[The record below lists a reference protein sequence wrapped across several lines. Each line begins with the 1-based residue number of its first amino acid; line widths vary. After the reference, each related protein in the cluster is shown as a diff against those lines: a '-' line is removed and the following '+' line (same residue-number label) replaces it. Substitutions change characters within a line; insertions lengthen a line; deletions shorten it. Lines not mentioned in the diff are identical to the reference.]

1 MSSIDKANDL
11 IYETL
16 MSLIEFNNS
25 DLSLKQKK
33 ELSEIIDDLEEV
45 RHILFEMKNEIKSSV
60 SQMNSYTQ
68 NIFIFK

>member
-1 MSSIDKANDL
+1 MSSIDQANDL

-60 SQMNSYTQ
+60 S
-68 NIFIFK
+68 

>member
-11 IYETL
+11 IDETL

-33 ELSEIIDDLEEV
+33 EVSEIIDNLEEV

-60 SQMNSYTQ
+60 S
-68 NIFIFK
+68 

>member
-1 MSSIDKANDL
+1 MSSIDNANDF

-33 ELSEIIDDLEEV
+33 EVSEIIDNLEEV

-60 SQMNSYTQ
+60 S
-68 NIFIFK
+68 

>member
-1 MSSIDKANDL
+1 MISIDKANDL

-33 ELSEIIDDLEEV
+33 EVSEIIDNLEEV

-60 SQMNSYTQ
+60 S
-68 NIFIFK
+68 

>member
-16 MSLIEFNNS
+16 MSLIEFNKS
-25 DLSLKQKK
+25 YLSLKQKK
-33 ELSEIIDDLEEV
+33 EVSEIIDNLEEV

-60 SQMNSYTQ
+60 S
-68 NIFIFK
+68 

>member
-1 MSSIDKANDL
+1 MSRIDKANDL

-33 ELSEIIDDLEEV
+33 EVSEIIDNLEEV

-60 SQMNSYTQ
+60 S
-68 NIFIFK
+68 

>member
-33 ELSEIIDDLEEV
+33 EVSEIIDNLEEV
-45 RHILFEMKNEIKSSV
+45 
-60 SQMNSYTQ
+60 
-68 NIFIFK
+68 

>member
-33 ELSEIIDDLEEV
+33 EVSEIIDNLEEV

-60 SQMNSYTQ
+60 
-68 NIFIFK
+68 

>member
-1 MSSIDKANDL
+1 MSSIDKANNL

-33 ELSEIIDDLEEV
+33 EVSEIIDNLEEV

-60 SQMNSYTQ
+60 S
-68 NIFIFK
+68 

>member
-11 IYETL
+11 IYETI

-25 DLSLKQKK
+25 DLSIKQKK
-33 ELSEIIDDLEEV
+33 EVSEIIDNLEEV

-60 SQMNSYTQ
+60 S
-68 NIFIFK
+68 

>member
-1 MSSIDKANDL
+1 MSSIDKANDFIYDNL
-11 IYETL
+11 I
-16 MSLIEFNNS
+16 SLNEFNNS

-60 SQMNSYTQ
+60 S
-68 NIFIFK
+68 

>member
-25 DLSLKQKK
+25 DLSLKQK
-33 ELSEIIDDLEEV
+33 EVSEIIDNLEEV

-60 SQMNSYTQ
+60 S
-68 NIFIFK
+68 

>member
-33 ELSEIIDDLEEV
+33 EVSEIIDNLEEV
-45 RHILFEMKNEIKSSV
+45 RHILFEM
-60 SQMNSYTQ
+60 NSYT
-68 NIFIFK
+68 

>member
-60 SQMNSYTQ
+60 S
-68 NIFIFK
+68 

>member
-1 MSSIDKANDL
+1 MSSLDKANDL

-33 ELSEIIDDLEEV
+33 EVSEIIDNLEEV

-60 SQMNSYTQ
+60 S
-68 NIFIFK
+68 

>member
-33 ELSEIIDDLEEV
+33 KYLKLLII
-45 RHILFEMKNEIKSSV
+45 
-60 SQMNSYTQ
+60 
-68 NIFIFK
+68 

>member
-33 ELSEIIDDLEEV
+33 EVSEIIDNLEEV
-45 RHILFEMKNEIKSSV
+45 RHILFEMKNEIKSSI
-60 SQMNSYTQ
+60 S
-68 NIFIFK
+68 

>member
-25 DLSLKQKK
+25 DLQLKQKK
-33 ELSEIIDDLEEV
+33 EVSEIIDNLEEV

-60 SQMNSYTQ
+60 S
-68 NIFIFK
+68 

>member
-1 MSSIDKANDL
+1 MSSIDKSNDL

-33 ELSEIIDDLEEV
+33 EVSEIIDNLEEV

-60 SQMNSYTQ
+60 S
-68 NIFIFK
+68 

>member
-1 MSSIDKANDL
+1 MSSIDKANDM

-16 MSLIEFNNS
+16 MSLIEFNNR

-33 ELSEIIDDLEEV
+33 EVSEIIDNLEEV

-60 SQMNSYTQ
+60 S
-68 NIFIFK
+68 

>member
-16 MSLIEFNNS
+16 MSHIEFNNI

-33 ELSEIIDDLEEV
+33 EVSEIIDNLEEV

-60 SQMNSYTQ
+60 S
-68 NIFIFK
+68 

>member
-1 MSSIDKANDL
+1 MSSIDKTNDL

-33 ELSEIIDDLEEV
+33 EVSEIIDNLEEV

-60 SQMNSYTQ
+60 S
-68 NIFIFK
+68 

>member
-33 ELSEIIDDLEEV
+33 EVSEIIDNLEEV

-60 SQMNSYTQ
+60 S
-68 NIFIFK
+68 